1 MTDKKKYTVT
11 HTVKVI
17 FSYDVEAESKE
28 DAIDKVSAIGEL
40 EWDGAETEIAD
51 DYEVASSRWKAEEAK
66 E

>member
-17 FSYDVEAESKE
+17 FFYDVEAESEE

-40 EWDGAETEIAD
+40 EWNGAEKVFAD
-51 DYEVASSRWKAEEAK
+51 DYEVASSRWDAEEGR
-66 E
+66 

>member
-17 FSYDVEAESKE
+17 FFYDVEAESEE
-28 DAIDKVSAIGEL
+28 DAIDEL
-40 EWDGAETEIAD
+40 EWNGAEKVFAD
-51 DYEVASSRWKAEEAK
+51 DYEVASSRWDAEEAK

>member
-1 MTDKKKYTVT
+1 MKYTVT
-11 HTVKVI
+11 HTLKVI
-17 FSYDVEAESKE
+17 YYYDVEAESKE

-51 DYEVASSRWKAEEAK
+51 DYEVASSRWNAEAAK